1 MCDLEI
7 EPHQSLRCSEAMPT
21 FLLIHRQNL
30 IVGLLWFHHWVF
42 FSPLAIPQIH
52 ILCLLITQ
60 LCCLH
65 LRDSLSLAAL
75 SAATLLLASEDQH
88 ADPTRI
94 SSYYTF
100 PNAKRDIHNRLQLA
114 TETYSS
120 IHNGRVRKT
129 NPSPTVRPETMRGTS
144 ARERLCSSL
153 SPNPRVE
160 DSAVQ
165 LEWIKCNGLT
175 RPRVAWL
182 PEQHGL
188 TKGQVSCT

>member
-1 MCDLEI
+1 MNPIRVFGVQKPCPLSYLFTARTSLWACCDF
-7 EPHQSLRCSEAMPT
+7 T
-21 FLLIHRQNL
+21 F
-30 IVGLLWFHHWVF
+30 GFS
-42 FSPLAIPQIH
+42 FSPIPQIH

-75 SAATLLLASEDQH
+75 SAATLLPASEDQH

-100 PNAKRDIHNRLQLA
+100 PNTKRDIRNRLQLA

-120 IHNGRVRKT
+120 IHNGRVQKT
-129 NPSPTVRPETMRGTS
+129 NPSPTLRPETMRGTS
-144 ARERLCSSL
+144 AHERLCSAL
-153 SPNPRVE
+153 SPNPRAE

-165 LEWIKCNGLT
+165 LE
-175 RPRVAWL
+175 
-182 PEQHGL
+182 
-188 TKGQVSCT
+188 